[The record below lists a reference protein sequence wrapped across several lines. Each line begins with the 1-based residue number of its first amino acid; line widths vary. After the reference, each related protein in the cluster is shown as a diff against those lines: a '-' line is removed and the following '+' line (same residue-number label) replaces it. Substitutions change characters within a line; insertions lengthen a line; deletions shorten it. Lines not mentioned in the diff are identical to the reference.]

1 MPYCNWNTG
10 ELHFWEDLY
19 FACTFRIARWRG
31 FAECKRKKALK
42 AYCLNGGLM
51 LFNLRYNIPTPNIN
65 TVSFFMA
72 YNKGREMMVG
82 SKDIK
87 QVTHVLRIL
96 TLTLLFLDLWQIRAW
111 PKAAG
116 QNPKYELRSL
126 LVKRYIQPCSWSDG
140 RSTVC

>member
-1 MPYCNWNTG
+1 
-10 ELHFWEDLY
+10 
-19 FACTFRIARWRG
+19 
-31 FAECKRKKALK
+31 
-42 AYCLNGGLM
+42 M

-96 TLTLLFLDLWQIRAW
+96 TLTLLFLDL
-111 PKAAG
+111 
-116 QNPKYELRSL
+116 
-126 LVKRYIQPCSWSDG
+126 
-140 RSTVC
+140 